1 MFFRKISEPD
11 RPYFTVEVSND
22 YRIIQCHGYKN
33 DKNGKPPEITE
44 FEEQYQ
50 KYLEGLKNAGND
62 NQQRV
67 QVCCGA

>member
-1 MFFRKISEPD
+1 MFLRKISEPD
-11 RPYFTVEVSND
+11 KPYFTVEVSND

-33 DKNGKPPEITE
+33 DKNGKPQEITE

-50 KYLEGLKNAGND
+50 QYLEGLKNAGYD

>member
-1 MFFRKISEPD
+1 MFLRKISEPD
-11 RPYFTVEVSND
+11 KPYFTVEVSND

-33 DKNGKPPEITE
+33 DKNGKPQEITE